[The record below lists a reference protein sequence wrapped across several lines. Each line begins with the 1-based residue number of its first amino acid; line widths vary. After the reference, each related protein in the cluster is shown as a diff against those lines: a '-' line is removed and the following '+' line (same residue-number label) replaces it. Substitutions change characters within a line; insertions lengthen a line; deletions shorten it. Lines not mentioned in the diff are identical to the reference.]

1 MTNPDTSASQSAIED
16 LRPMAGGHHGSASSN
31 LSGRSVLVAWLLSI
45 GVHFVILLIVGNVIF
60 SFASNAAP
68 ERPAS
73 HAEIIGSVHSTA
85 FVATPPPEMMRRTQ
99 VKVRSR
105 VRPTPKKFTKLS
117 ELTTTKKPDLSIIGI
132 GAGGG
137 DFSDFGIPM
146 DFSVGAEFFGL
157 GASARGARSI
167 VYVVDRSGSMLDSF
181 HFVQQELRR
190 SISALRRSQKFHVVF
205 FSSGP
210 PLENPPRR
218 LVSAIAAQKHHFFE
232 FLDTILPRGATN
244 PARALQRALLLKPDL
259 VYLLSDG
266 IDFQSNLLSRID
278 EWNRDRK
285 TRIYTIAYLDRTG
298 SELLEIVAR
307 EHNGEFRFV
316 SENDLP

>member
-1 MTNPDTSASQSAIED
+1 MTSPETSASQSTIED
-16 LRPMAGGHHGSASSN
+16 MRPIAGGHQGSASSN
-31 LSGRSVLVAWLLSI
+31 LSGRSVLAAWLLSI

-60 SFASNAAP
+60 SFASDAVP
-68 ERPAS
+68 ERPTS
-73 HAEIIGSVHSTA
+73 HAEIIGSLPSA
-85 FVATPPPEMMRRTQ
+85 DFVAKPPPEIMRRTQ
-99 VKVRSR
+99 IQVRPR
-105 VRPTPKKFTKLS
+105 LRPTPKQFAKLS

-157 GASARGARSI
+157 GGSARGARSI
-167 VYVVDRSGSMLDSF
+167 VYVVDRSGSMLGSF

-190 SISALRRSQKFHVVF
+190 SISALRRSQKFHVIF
-205 FSSGP
+205 FNSGP

-218 LVSAIAAQKHHFFE
+218 LVSAIAAQKQLFFE

-244 PARALQRALLLKPDL
+244 PARALRRALLLEPDL

-266 IDFQSNLLSRID
+266 IDFQSSLLSRID

-298 SELLEIVAR
+298 SEMMEIMAR